1 MTRKYGARNC
11 KTCSCDF
18 EPTSPPQRFC
28 SDKCLRNNIPGVD
41 IGYGWTH
48 LATQSE
54 LSELKKRGSAPLRFK
69 IKKCDCCLSPFNP
82 KTSKQNACCEDCKQA
97 LLRQRTIRHQVKRS
111 RDPIHRLINAHRGT
125 LCCALKAVKSRKKSG
140 LKDLIGMGAD
150 EFMQYLLSHPSNSDG
165 KFTKENYGK
174 VWHIDHIR
182 PLASFDLLDEEQQR
196 VAFHYTNCQPLCAK
210 KNMQKGSTWN
220 GIRHRRKPEAK

>member
-11 KTCSCDF
+11 KTCNCDF
-18 EPTSPPQRFC
+18 EPTSPPQKFC

-69 IKKCDCCLSPFNP
+69 IKKCDCCLAPFNP

-97 LLRQRTIRHQVKRS
+97 LLRRRTSDYECRTSECPVRRLKRAARS
-111 RDPIHRLINAHRGT
+111 RVCESI
-125 LCCALKAVKSRKKSG
+125 KASKSRKKS
-140 LKDLIGMGAD
+140 KTIDLIGMSGAQFLD
-150 EFMQYLLSHPSNSDG
+150 YLLSHPNNADG

-182 PLASFDLLDEEQQR
+182 PLASFDLTDSEQHKL
-196 VAFHYTNCQPLCAK
+196 AFHYTNCQPLSVRE
-210 KNMQKGSTWN
+210 NISKGSSWE
-220 GIRHRRKPEAK
+220 GKRHRHAK